1 MMDPINPA
9 RDTIMHSQLTQATLR
24 IREMILRQ
32 QLGPG
37 ERVTEARLA
46 AMLGM
51 SRTPVRQALPLL
63 AQEGLLTRQ
72 PTRGYVVR
80 HFTASDVADAI
91 EIRSVLEGMAVRLV
105 AEKGASS
112 ECLETLRACLAEG
125 DAILC
130 KRCVGLDDEVR
141 YAQMNARF
149 HQTIINEACSPV
161 LEEALERNNRVPFAG
176 AHAIAFERENPGQVY
191 AMLWHAHQQHHTI
204 VECIE
209 RGHSARAES
218 LMREH
223 AFAVKDS
230 INLADGA
237 GSNSLPWL
245 APFLMTAENPRHEP
259 ASP

>member
-1 MMDPINPA
+1 
-9 RDTIMHSQLTQATLR
+9 MHSQLAQATLR

-32 QLGPG
+32 ELGPG
-37 ERVTEARLA
+37 ARVTEARLA
-46 AMLGM
+46 SMLGM

-80 HFTASDVADAI
+80 HFTAADVADAI
-91 EIRSVLEGMAVRLV
+91 DIRSVLEGMAVRLV
-105 AEKGASS
+105 AEKGASPG
-112 ECLETLRACLAEG
+112 CLDTLHGCLVEG

-130 KRCVGLDDEVR
+130 GQCVGLDDEVR

-176 AHAIAFERENPGQVY
+176 AHAIAFDRGNLDRVY

-209 RGHSARAES
+209 RGHSARAEN

-237 GSNSLPWL
+237 GSPHLPWL
-245 APFLMTAENPRHEP
+245 APFLLTAENPCNEP
-259 ASP
+259 SSP

>member
-1 MMDPINPA
+1 
-9 RDTIMHSQLTQATLR
+9 MHSQLSQATLR
-24 IREMILRQ
+24 IREMILRHV
-32 QLGPG
+32 LRPG

-80 HFTASDVADAI
+80 HFTATDITDAI
-91 EIRSVLEGMAVRLV
+91 AIRSVLEGMAVRMV
-105 AEKGASS
+105 AEKGASA
-112 ECLETLRACLAEG
+112 ECLAVLNACLVEG

-130 KRCVGLDDEVR
+130 KRCVGVEDEVR

-149 HQTIINEACSPV
+149 HQAIIHEACSPV

-176 AHAIAFERENPGQVY
+176 AHAIAFERENPERVY

-204 VECIE
+204 VGCIE
-209 RGHSARAES
+209 HGHSTRAEN

-230 INLADGA
+230 INLTDGA
-237 GSNSLPWL
+237 GSQHLPWL
-245 APFLMTAENPRHEP
+245 APFLMTAEIPE
-259 ASP
+259 

>member
-1 MMDPINPA
+1 
-9 RDTIMHSQLTQATLR
+9 MHSQLSQATLR
-24 IREMILRQ
+24 LREMILRHV
-32 QLGPG
+32 LRPG

-80 HFTASDVADAI
+80 HFTARDIADAI
-91 EIRSVLEGMAVRLV
+91 DIRSLLEGMAVRLV

-112 ECLETLRACLAEG
+112 ECMSILRACLIEG
-125 DAILC
+125 DSILC

-149 HQTIINEACSPV
+149 HQALINEACSPV
-161 LEEALERNNRVPFAG
+161 LEEALERNNRIPFAG
-176 AHAIAFERENPGQVY
+176 AQAVAFERENQDQVY

-204 VECIE
+204 VDCIA
-209 RGHSARAES
+209 RGLSARAES

-223 AFAVKDS
+223 AFAVMES
-230 INLADGA
+230 INLAA
-237 GSNSLPWL
+237 ATPAHYLPSLL
-245 APFLMTAENPRHEP
+245 TTAEIPSHEP
-259 ASP
+259 ASS